1 MLQEDSMEQA
11 ASTLFGDDDDATL
24 DIENKLT
31 FVEDKEPP
39 QLLDKFFLL
48 NPSSKA
54 ISRYLELVKELL
66 IKGDGE
72 ALIEIGYSW
81 EGNSNEKGLP
91 LQDLE
96 KAIDNNTQILVGNG
110 FIVNSHATL
119 LAGNDLYTKMVLV
132 RQPFDDVDFIE
143 VRVAVVGN
151 VDAGKSTLLGVLTHG
166 VLDDGRGHARQKLFR
181 HKHEFE
187 SGRTSSVGNDI
198 LGFNIRGE
206 VVNKPDPHKHQL
218 DWVNICREAAKVV
231 TFIDLAGHEKYLKTT
246 IFGMTG
252 HMPDYTMLMIG
263 ANAGIIGTTREHLSL
278 ALSLGVP
285 VFIVVTKI
293 DMCPKPVLEE
303 TLKNLNKLMKS
314 ARKRPVLIANSED
327 VVHAATNFTS
337 AKICPVFQVSNVAGT
352 NLPLLKEFLNIV
364 PLHRTFS
371 ATNPTEFQID
381 DIYWVDGVGTVV
393 SGTCLS
399 GKISL
404 GDNLQLGPNSI
415 GEFVPV
421 PIKSIHRKRMPV
433 TTVKCG
439 QTASF
444 ALRKQTKKDVRK
456 GMVLVSPEVT
466 PQSCYQFDAEVL
478 ILHHPTTIATNYQA
492 MVHVGSVRQTA
503 TIIALDKDVLRTGD
517 RGVATF
523 KFIRQPEY
531 LRIGTKMVFRE
542 GRTKAVGTIM
552 KIHPH
557 QSAIAS
563 AKSARHHKKKELHQ
577 HKRNVSQKMNGMQE
591 QVNSA
596 MESAKEAAHT
606 VGEKVSNFL
615 QGNPFETAIG
625 RKIEMATDANILATE
640 NWGLN
645 MEICDFINN
654 TEEGGRDAIRAIR
667 KRLQT
672 EIAKNNTTVMY
683 TLTVL
688 ETCVKNCD
696 QRFKVLVC
704 DKAFI
709 MELVRLIGPKFDA
722 PQVIQERILSLIQS
736 WADAFRATAALQG
749 VCEVYDELKN
759 KGVEFPMTD
768 LDSMAPIITPKR
780 TVFNQPQDQP
790 PAPITTET
798 QTLRSNENATLAPIS
813 GPVAAGPDQLV
824 KLRSELDIVNTNLT
838 VMRDLLSQLTPG
850 NENPEELNFLNELNS
865 TCRQMQER
873 IRELIPVIT
882 NDEVTYELLV
892 INDES
897 SSNQASKSDLLI
909 DIDSKPST
917 LTDQLSNLKVESGS
931 SNPAYI
937 HDQAEIGLSSA
948 TNQKPTMMS
957 DQEASEMEK
966 WLNDQQ
972 GSGSSTEKNKKEND
986 AL

>member
-1 MLQEDSMEQA
+1 M
-11 ASTLFGDDDDATL
+11 
-24 DIENKLT
+24 
-31 FVEDKEPP
+31 
-39 QLLDKFFLL
+39 QLLF
-48 NPSSKA
+48 
-54 ISRYLELVKELL
+54 
-66 IKGDGE
+66 
-72 ALIEIGYSW
+72 
-81 EGNSNEKGLP
+81 
-91 LQDLE
+91 
-96 KAIDNNTQILVGNG
+96 
-110 FIVNSHATL
+110 H
-119 LAGNDLYTKMVLV
+119 
-132 RQPFDDVDFIE
+132 
-143 VRVAVVGN
+143 
-151 VDAGKSTLLGVLTHG
+151 
-166 VLDDGRGHARQKLFR
+166 
-181 HKHEFE
+181 
-187 SGRTSSVGNDI
+187 
-198 LGFNIRGE
+198 
-206 VVNKPDPHKHQL
+206 
-218 DWVNICREAAKVV
+218 
-231 TFIDLAGHEKYLKTT
+231 
-246 IFGMTG
+246 
-252 HMPDYTMLMIG
+252 
-263 ANAGIIGTTREHLSL
+263 
-278 ALSLGVP
+278 
-285 VFIVVTKI
+285 
-293 DMCPKPVLEE
+293 
-303 TLKNLNKLMKS
+303 
-314 ARKRPVLIANSED
+314 
-327 VVHAATNFTS
+327 
-337 AKICPVFQVSNVAGT
+337 
-352 NLPLLKEFLNIV
+352 
-364 PLHRTFS
+364 
-371 ATNPTEFQID
+371 
-381 DIYWVDGVGTVV
+381 WVDSAV
-393 SGTCLS
+393 S
-399 GKISL
+399 
-404 GDNLQLGPNSI
+404 
-415 GEFVPV
+415 
-421 PIKSIHRKRMPV
+421 
-433 TTVKCG
+433 
-439 QTASF
+439 
-444 ALRKQTKKDVRK
+444 
-456 GMVLVSPEVT
+456 
-466 PQSCYQFDAEVL
+466 
-478 ILHHPTTIATNYQA
+478 
-492 MVHVGSVRQTA
+492 
-503 TIIALDKDVLRTGD
+503 
-517 RGVATF
+517 
-523 KFIRQPEY
+523 
-531 LRIGTKMVFRE
+531 
-542 GRTKAVGTIM
+542 
-552 KIHPH
+552 
-557 QSAIAS
+557 
-563 AKSARHHKKKELHQ
+563 
-577 HKRNVSQKMNGMQE
+577 MNGMQE

-780 TVFNQPQDQP
+780 
-790 PAPITTET
+790 
-798 QTLRSNENATLAPIS
+798 NENATLAPIS

-892 INDES
+892 INDELNNVFTKYDRYFSNRS